1 MRGQHDRALVVA
13 GVTDQAMIEDF
24 ATAIIAATETCDR
37 RAFATTFDSLVEKYG
52 WSCNGGREWRI
63 ATIFETSIRT
73 SYMAGRLKQM
83 RDPDVVKL
91 MPYWMYRHA
100 DTRVPKSP
108 RLRHLAWDGL
118 VLDWDDPW
126 WDVHYPP
133 NDWMCS
139 CGVHALS
146 RGDLK
151 RLDKTGPDIAP
162 AIVRRPYTHEAS
174 GETVMQ
180 PDGVGFGWDYL
191 PGKDWVRPYSRTMIE
206 AEALPQTLADPLMLI
221 DRTQA
226 VPMAEMQAL
235 ARPFTATVMP
245 PNLPLE
251 EYARAFL
258 GEFGLDL
265 GETAIWDDITGARL
279 LISDD
284 LFRERSGAWK
294 DIKRG
299 HGDHALLLAEALRD
313 PDEIWVALRAV
324 PDPERPGAFIYHL
337 VRRYIRVDPERP
349 VFALFELGRRIWFP
363 LTGYGPLDRGQP
375 DFACLDRQRSGL
387 LIWQRG

>member
-52 WSCNGGREWRI
+52 WSYNGGREWRI

-91 MPYWMYRHA
+91 MPYWQYRHA

-180 PDGVGFGWDYL
+180 PDGVGFGWD
-191 PGKDWVRPYSRTMIE
+191 
-206 AEALPQTLADPLMLI
+206 
-221 DRTQA
+221 
-226 VPMAEMQAL
+226 
-235 ARPFTATVMP
+235 
-245 PNLPLE
+245 
-251 EYARAFL
+251 
-258 GEFGLDL
+258 
-265 GETAIWDDITGARL
+265 
-279 LISDD
+279 
-284 LFRERSGAWK
+284 
-294 DIKRG
+294 
-299 HGDHALLLAEALRD
+299 
-313 PDEIWVALRAV
+313 
-324 PDPERPGAFIYHL
+324 
-337 VRRYIRVDPERP
+337 
-349 VFALFELGRRIWFP
+349 
-363 LTGYGPLDRGQP
+363 
-375 DFACLDRQRSGL
+375 
-387 LIWQRG
+387 